1 MGQKKVGKKAVAQQ
15 LMEQQWAMVDQHVPS
30 QAKRK
35 RVNLQ
40 KKHLKTPKRMTE
52 CFFACMCVDVCIYPI
67 VVYRIWVKFVLS
79 CFHIDLSNLVSTLN
93 LFQASVLRKENFM
106 TFPSFFFFNLYTWPF
121 VLLSSPYYYVLY
133 IYANLLFFFLAP
145 LSVLAYLPFLIWH
158 LH

>member
-52 CFFACMCVDVCIYPI
+52 CFFACMCVHVCIYPI

-106 TFPSFFFFNLYTWPF
+106 TFPSFFFSICTHDP
-121 VLLSSPYYYVLY
+121 
-133 IYANLLFFFLAP
+133 LFFYHPLITMYCIYMQISSFSFLHHCQ
-145 LSVLAYLPFLIWH
+145 F
-158 LH
+158 